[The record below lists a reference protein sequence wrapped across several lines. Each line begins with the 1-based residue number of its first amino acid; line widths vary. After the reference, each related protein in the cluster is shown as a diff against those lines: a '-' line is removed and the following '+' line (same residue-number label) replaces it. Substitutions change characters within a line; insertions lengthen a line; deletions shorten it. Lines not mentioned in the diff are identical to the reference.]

1 MHVITR
7 DYQGHAIALQ
17 DDGWFNA
24 TQAAAQMGRRV
35 DHWLAN
41 QETKDYI
48 AALVEI
54 TNTPFPGYLKTKRGA
69 AGGTWLHPK
78 LAVRFA
84 QWLDPKFAVWCDA
97 QIDGLIRGKDDWRG
111 ARHAIASSSKVQAGM
126 LEEVRKQIGKATEAH
141 HYMNEH
147 KLINSLLTGEY
158 RGLDREGLTKYQLDF
173 LAHFELRNAIL
184 IGMGLSYEQR
194 KGALKVESVSW
205 QQAHLAIDVAQTKEV
220 A

>member
-1 MHVITR
+1 MELIIAKTQVRQDSKGRYNLNDLHKAAGGA
-7 DYQGHAIALQ
+7 DKDKPGH
-17 DDGWFNA
+17 F
-24 TQAAAQMGRRV
+24 
-35 DHWLAN
+35 LAN
-41 QETKDYI
+41 QQTKDLVAEILSDGGIPPSMTVKGGLKQGTYAVKELVYAYAMWI
-48 AALVEI
+48 SPSFHLKVIRTFDQATQGAL
-54 TNTPFPGYLKTKRGA
+54 
-69 AGGTWLHPK
+69 
-78 LAVRFA
+78 
-84 QWLDPKFAVWCDA
+84 
-97 QIDGLIRGKDDWRG
+97 DWRG

-141 HYMNEH
+141 HYMKEH

-205 QQAHLAIDVAQTKEV
+205 QQAHLAIDVAQTKE
-220 A
+220 AA